1 MNTTLLIMAAGI
13 GSRFGEGIKQL
24 TPLGPNGEI
33 IIDYSIEE
41 AINAGFNKVVFI
53 IRKEIEKDF
62 REIIGNRIEKKI
74 KCEYV
79 FQELDRLPNNFKPPV
94 DRKKPYGTAHA
105 VLCAKDCLKDPF
117 IVINADDYYGKE
129 GFKKIHDFLVNEND
143 KTKDDKQNLCMAGF
157 VVGNT
162 LSENGAVTRGVCK
175 VDNNQNLI
183 SVTETFE
190 ISKKDGKIMGEDDN
204 KKPVEIDEKS
214 AVSMN
219 MWGLRPEFLY
229 DLEDRFVKFLE
240 KNNDNIKSE
249 FLLPQA
255 IDTMLKEGKVNVKVL
270 PVSDKWY
277 GVTYA
282 SDKEYVRDALRKIYG

>member
-1 MNTTLLIMAAGI
+1 NTTLLIMAAGI

-24 TPLGPNGEI
+24 TPLGPHGEI

-41 AINAGFNKVVFI
+41 AINAGFDKVVFI
-53 IRKEIEKDF
+53 IRKDIEKDF
-62 REIIGNRIEKKI
+62 KEIIGHRIEKKI

-79 FQELDRLPNNFKPPV
+79 YQELDKLPNGFKPPV

-105 VLCAKDCLKDPF
+105 VLCAKEYIKEPF

-129 GFKKIHDFLVNEND
+129 GFKKIHDFLVNEKD
-143 KTKDDKQNLCMAGF
+143 KTADGKQNLCMAGF
-157 VVGNT
+157 IVGNT

-175 VDNNQNLI
+175 VDDNHNLI

-190 ISKKDGKIMGEDDN
+190 ISKKDGKIVGEDEN
-204 KKPVEIDEKS
+204 KNPVVVDADA

-219 MWGLRPEFLY
+219 MWGLRPEFL
-229 DLEDRFVKFLE
+229 DSLEDRFVKFLE
-240 KNNDNIKSE
+240 NNNDNIKSE
-249 FLLPQA
+249 FLLPQV
-255 IDTMLKEGKVNVKVL
+255 IDDMLKENAANVKVL

-282 SDKEYVRDALRKIYG
+282 SDKEYVKAALKKIYG

>member
-33 IIDYSIEE
+33 IIDYSIKE
-41 AINAGFNKVVFI
+41 AIDAGFDKVVFI
-53 IRKEIEKDF
+53 IRKDIEKDF

-79 FQELDRLPNNFKPPV
+79 FQELNKLPKGFVAPS

-105 VLCAKDCLKDPF
+105 VLCAKEYLNDPF
-117 IVINADDYYGKE
+117 LVINADDYYGKE
-129 GFKKIHDFLVNEND
+129 GFKKIHDFLVNEKEKIDN
-143 KTKDDKQNLCMAGF
+143 KQNLCMAGF

-175 VDNNQNLI
+175 VDSNQNLI

-190 ISKKDGKIMGEDDN
+190 IAKKDGKIMGQDDDG
-204 KKPVEIDEKS
+204 KAVEIDEAS

-219 MWGLRPEFLY
+219 MWGLQPSFL
-229 DLEDRFVKFLE
+229 DNFEDRFIKFLE

-249 FLLPQA
+249 FLLPQV
-255 IDTMLKEGKVNVKVL
+255 IDVMIKEGEANVKVL
-270 PVSDKWY
+270 PVNDKWY

-282 SDKEYVRDALRKIYG
+282 SDKEYVREALKKIYG